1 MGAMKNYLEDQLEL
15 LEAGKY
21 KELLLEAKRWD
32 DPTGQL
38 WAVLAW
44 HVAFGDPE
52 TGYIDYEKDEDNGR

>member
-1 MGAMKNYLEDQLEL
+1 MGAIKNHLIEQHQL

-32 DPTGQL
+32 DPAGEL

-52 TGYIDYEKDEDNGR
+52 TGYIDYGKDQD

>member
-38 WAVLAW
+38 WAVIAW
-44 HVAFGDPE
+44 YVAFNDQE
-52 TGYIDYEKDEDNGR
+52 TGYIDYEKDGN